1 MVKDVTFS
9 QSLIKCWVLVV
20 DLSPIKSHSSPTSTQ
35 RNTVWVKTLRQRFA
49 DDALGR
55 GEGRLQ
61 EVTNLSSRDC

>member
-20 DLSPIKSHSSPTSTQ
+20 DLSPIKITQQSYEYVEEHS
-35 RNTVWVKTLRQRFA
+35 VGKTLRQRFA